1 MNYVVRAHELGKSY
15 GGTPAIA
22 DIGFDVAAGET
33 FGLLGANGA
42 GKTTTLECLLGVR
55 VPDTGSVSIL
65 GMDPRTRRKQVFQR
79 VGVQF
84 QEARY
89 QDKITVDEL
98 CRATR
103 SLYREGD
110 DPSDLLARF
119 GLTDARSQAVE
130 SLSGGQRQ
138 RLFVVLA
145 LIPRPEVVFLDE
157 LTTGLDVKARRDV
170 WNLLNEMRRQGTT
183 IILTSHFMDEVEA
196 LCSRI
201 AILRAGRMVFSGT
214 IAEAIASHSFRS
226 FEDAYLFYTQGGS
239 SESL

>member
-1 MNYVVRAHELGKSY
+1 MNDVVHVRDLVKTY
-15 GGTPAIA
+15 GGVPAV
-22 DIGFDVAAGET
+22 DGIGFDVAIGET

-42 GKTTTLECLLGVR
+42 GKTTTLECLLGVSR
-55 VPDTGSVSIL
+55 PDAGSVTIL
-65 GMDPRTRRKQVFQR
+65 GLDPRTRRKELFQR

-103 SLYREGD
+103 ALYREAD
-110 DPSDLLARF
+110 DPAKLLARF
-119 GLTDARSQAVE
+119 SLTEVRKQAVE

-157 LTTGLDVKARRDV
+157 PTGGVDPVTRRHF
-170 WNLLNEMRRQGTT
+170 WELIYEAAAGGTT
-183 IILTSHFMDEVEA
+183 VFVTTHYMDEAEYCSRVSIMVDGRISALGRPADLKKQFAADSMDEVFRRLAREA
-196 LCSRI
+196 KR
-201 AILRAGRMVFSGT
+201 T
-214 IAEAIASHSFRS
+214 E
-226 FEDAYLFYTQGGS
+226 
-239 SESL
+239 

>member
-1 MNYVVRAHELGKSY
+1 MNDVVHVRDLVKTY
-15 GGTPAIA
+15 GGVPAV
-22 DIGFDVAAGET
+22 DGIGFDVAIGET

-42 GKTTTLECLLGVR
+42 GKTTTLECLLGVSR
-55 VPDTGSVSIL
+55 PDAGSATIL
-65 GMDPRTRRKQVFQR
+65 GLDPRTRRKELFQR

-103 SLYREGD
+103 ALYREAD
-110 DPSDLLARF
+110 DPAKLLARF
-119 GLTDARSQAVE
+119 SLTEVRKQAVE

-157 LTTGLDVKARRDV
+157 PTGGVDPVT
-170 WNLLNEMRRQGTT
+170 RRQFWELIYEAVAGGMTVFVTT
-183 IILTSHFMDEVEA
+183 HYMDEAEYCSRVSIMVDGRIRALGAPAELKREFAAESMDEV
-196 LCSRI
+196 
-201 AILRAGRMVFSGT
+201 
-214 IAEAIASHSFRS
+214 FRTLARGAKRT
-226 FEDAYLFYTQGGS
+226 E
-239 SESL
+239 